1 MTSAL
6 IPPALDADI
15 KASIDAATA
24 VGLLSLLSGTWPK
37 SHRRLPL
44 FIKFTSAKFGGVY
57 ATSGPNAGAA
67 KPAGLFISASP
78 GFTWGMACYATPLL
92 YPVST
97 AIYGR
102 CGIVAEAN
110 PTGWRLFDASDP
122 TAQQLYVD
130 WVRFQPYSR
139 LLMLTTH
146 SQLANQYLRNAFRTQ
161 YRIDCVVFPPDEVNQ
176 YYTRRRRDRWL
187 AVSQWN
193 AAGDLSSGPYCNQFM
208 NPKLSA
214 VLAEEFEVT
223 RGGLGR
229 RSLIG
234 PMSLPINHA
243 SLAADIAKAYNAN
256 DIATV
261 SA

>member
-6 IPPALDADI
+6 VPPALDANI
-15 KASIDAATA
+15 NASINAATA
-24 VGLLSLLSGTWPK
+24 TGLLSLLKGTWPK
-37 SHRRLPL
+37 SRSGLPL
-44 FIKFTSAKFGGVY
+44 FIKFTSAKFGAAY
-57 ATSGPNAGAA
+57 ATSGPKAVTA
-67 KPAGLFISASP
+67 KPGGLFVSASP
-78 GFTWGMACYATPLL
+78 GFTWGTGCYTTPLL

-102 CGIVAEAN
+102 CGIVAEAD
-110 PTGWRLFDASDP
+110 PTGWRLFDATD
-122 TAQQLYVD
+122 TATQQLYLD
-130 WVRFQPYSR
+130 WIRVQPYSR

-161 YRIDCVVFPPDEVNQ
+161 YRIDCVVFPPDEANQ
-176 YYTRRRRDRWL
+176 YYTRRKYDRWL
-187 AVSQWN
+187 AVSEWN
-193 AAGDLSSGPYCNQFM
+193 SAGELSSGPYCSRF
-208 NPKLSA
+208 LSPRLSV
-214 VLAEEFEVT
+214 VLAEEFEVA
-223 RGGLGR
+223 RGGLAR

-243 SLAADIAKAYNAN
+243 GLATDIAKAYNSS